1 MEAIKAMA
9 GILLIGIPILIFAKA
24 YAVFCVTGQ
33 WPHQSKRAME
43 LFRDM
48 P

>member
-1 MEAIKAMA
+1 METIGAIA
-9 GILLIGIPILIFAKA
+9 GILLIGVPVLIFAKA
-24 YAVFCVTGQ
+24 YAVFCVIGE

-43 LFRDM
+43 LFREL